1 MKKKILL
8 SSYMYGNMEA
18 LIEYF
23 NEHLSKMLGDKIEL
37 EFIDMYKIDKM
48 KKMRRY
54 FHKFVQRLKTYDMVI
69 SDYASPILKTGKQVI
84 FMDHGYGLKCMPG
97 LDEIKDSE
105 TLELG
110 RLVRESDYIVTLSK
124 RDEEYFYNL
133 PELKKFK
140 KPNYISLGQPRNDIL
155 FDEKF
160 ISNAKSDIKEKLNLN
175 DEKIML
181 YAPTWR
187 GYDVT
192 KEFPFTRNDFENLNS
207 ELQKLNWKFL
217 YRPHYI
223 ENIIPDEFI
232 EGLSNIKKI
241 GVDIEPFT
249 QKVLA
254 AVDMVITDYS
264 SIIVDYLI
272 MQKPIAFIPF
282 DEKRYDDYRGLVVDF
297 ENDIETP
304 GPKINTMEE
313 FISYIKDIESGKD
326 DFKVWRTKAQEYY
339 YAYFDNKST
348 ERIWE
353 LILQCLNI
361 GQAARIDISEMNKRS
376 ELNA

>member
-1 MKKKILL
+1 MKRKILF

-23 NEHLSKMLGDKIEL
+23 NTHLSKEYGNEIEL
-37 EFIDMYKIDKM
+37 QFIDMYKVDKM
-48 KKMRRY
+48 KKLRRY
-54 FHKFVQRLKTYDMVI
+54 FHKFMQRLKTYDMVI

-97 LDEIKDSE
+97 LDEIEEPE

-110 RLVRESDYIVTLSK
+110 KLVRESDYIVTLSK

-133 PELKKFK
+133 PELQKFK
-140 KPNYISLGQPRNDIL
+140 EPNYISLGQPRNDIL
-155 FDEKF
+155 FNEEF
-160 ISNAKSDIKEKLNLN
+160 RNNAKSDIKKKLNLR

-297 ENDIETP
+297 KSDIETP
-304 GPKINTMEE
+304 GPKINTMDEL
-313 FISYIKDIESGKD
+313 INYIKNIESGKD
-326 DFKVWRTKAQEYY
+326 DFIGWRTKAQEYY
-339 YAYFDNKST
+339 YTHFDNKST
-348 ERIWE
+348 ERIWN
-353 LILQCLNI
+353 LILRCLNI
-361 GQAARIDISEMNKRS
+361 ENTFDKNNWSEI
-376 ELNA
+376 NA